1 MNADRTQIRRF
12 AGRALVGGLSLA
24 AAVAV
29 LAVLVGSFGDTELRV
44 ILSSIGFAIAS
55 ATGSAGATARLRPSE
70 RLQLLGGATL
80 LSSVIAFA
88 LLMGVLWSEDWG
100 SEGLARAFGCFA
112 VAGLGG
118 AHACV
123 MLGGLRRGTARRCG
137 ASPAASVTLGAIDTV
152 AVILPLAA
160 LVDDVGEAT
169 GRLFGASV
177 VLLVL
182 TTVLPPI
189 LRRTQP
195 APSAAAA
202 DNGKRDA
209 SDDFLASAV
218 VKIADRLDLLNSD
231 PGNRSPEIR
240 AEVERLRKLAQSFE
254 K

>member
-24 AAVAV
+24 ATVAV
-29 LAVLVGSFGDTELRV
+29 VAVLVGSFGDTELRV

-55 ATGSAGATARLRPSE
+55 ATGSAGASARLRPSE

-80 LSSVIAFA
+80 LASVIAFA
-88 LLMGVLWSEDWG
+88 LLMAVLWTEDWG

-123 MLGGLRRGTARRCG
+123 MLGSLRRGDSEAVRRITH
-137 ASPAASVTLGAIDTV
+137 ASVTLGAIDTV
-152 AVILPLAA
+152 AVILPLSA
-160 LVDDVGEAT
+160 LVTDASDAV

-202 DNGKRDA
+202 DNGRRHA
-209 SDDFLASAV
+209 SDEFLASAV
-218 VKIADRLDLLNSD
+218 VKIADKIDALNSD
-231 PGNRSPEIR
+231 PGNRAPEIR
-240 AEVERLRKLAQSFE
+240 VEVERLRKLAQSFE
-254 K
+254 N